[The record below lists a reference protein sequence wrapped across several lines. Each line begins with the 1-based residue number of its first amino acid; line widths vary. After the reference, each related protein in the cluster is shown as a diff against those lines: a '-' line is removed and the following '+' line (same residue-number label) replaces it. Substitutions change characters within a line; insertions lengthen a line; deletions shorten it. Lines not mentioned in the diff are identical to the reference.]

1 MEENML
7 NESDLRELLGFYTP
21 NLVLSLYLNT
31 DPAEGIVDAYKLRLR
46 NLLKEVNLP
55 QDVSAVE
62 RYFNVDYHWSGR
74 GAVVFSSAAENFFRA
89 YPLSVKFR
97 SLVHVGERPL
107 VKPLKDLMESYG
119 GYGVVLVDKQ
129 GARLFHFNLGEL
141 TEQEGVLGEV
151 VKHTKRGGASSFP
164 GRRGGEAGRTDHMEE
179 TIERN
184 MKEASE
190 FAVRF
195 FEENHVRRVLIG
207 GTDDN
212 VARLR
217 GILPKAWQSLVM
229 GAFPMSMTAT
239 HPEVLARAM
248 QIGQEAEL
256 RRTQRL
262 VDELITT
269 AAKGTG
275 AVVGLENTLEAVNNN
290 KVQTLV
296 VEEGFRSG
304 GSECQGYGHLTI
316 KDGEVCP
323 MCGSQLISAG
333 IDVVDLAVNSV
344 MRHRGDVEVIPSSA
358 GLEKAGHMGAV
369 LRY

>member
-1 MEENML
+1 ML
-7 NESDLRELLGFYTP
+7 NESDLRELLEFCSP
-21 NLVLSLYLNT
+21 SLVMSLYLNT
-31 DPAEGIVDAYKLRLR
+31 DPAEGTVDAYKLRLR

-74 GAVVFSSAAENFFRA
+74 GVVVFSCAAEKFFRA
-89 YPLSVKFR
+89 YPLAVKFR

-107 VKPLKDLMESYG
+107 VKPLKDLMDSYG

-141 TEQEGVLGEV
+141 TEQEGVLGEL
-151 VKHTKRGGASSFP
+151 VKHVKRGGASSVH
-164 GRRGGEAGRTDHMEE
+164 GRQGGVAGRTDHMEE

-184 MKEASE
+184 MKETAE
-190 FAVRF
+190 FAARF

-207 GTDDN
+207 GTEDN

-217 GILPKAWQSLVM
+217 GLLPKTWQSLVM
-229 GAFPMSMTAT
+229 GTFPMSMTAT
-239 HPEVLARAM
+239 HPEVLARTM

-262 VDELITT
+262 VDELITA
-269 AAKGTG
+269 AAKGSG

-296 VEEGFRSG
+296 VEEGYRSG
-304 GSECQGYGHLTI
+304 GCECQGYGHLTV

-323 MCGSQLISAG
+323 VCGSQLISAG
-333 IDVVDLAVNSV
+333 VDVVDLAVSSV
-344 MRHRGDVEVIPSSA
+344 MRHRGEVEVIPASA
-358 GLEKAGHMGAV
+358 GLEKAGHVGAV

>member
-46 NLLKEVNLP
+46 SLLKEVNLP

-323 MCGSQLISAG
+323 VCGSQLISAG

>member
-7 NESDLRELLGFYTP
+7 NESDLRELLDFCTP
-21 NLVLSLYLNT
+21 NLVLSVYLNT
-31 DPAEGIVDAYKLRLR
+31 DPADGNVDTYKLRLR

-55 QDVSAVE
+55 QDASAVE
-62 RYFNVDYHWSGR
+62 HYFTADYHWSGR
-74 GAVVFSSAAENFFRA
+74 GAVVFSSAAENFFKA

-107 VKPLKDLMESYG
+107 VKPLKDLLDSYG

-129 GARLFHFNLGEL
+129 GARLFHFNMGML
-141 TEQEGVLGEV
+141 TEQEGVLGET
-151 VKHTKRGGASSFP
+151 VKHVKRGGASSVH
-164 GRRGGEAGRTDHMEE
+164 GRQGGVAGRTDHMEE

-184 MKEASE
+184 MKDACE

-212 VARLR
+212 VAILR
-217 GILPKAWQSLVM
+217 GMLPKAWQSLVM
-229 GAFPMSMTAT
+229 GSFPMSMTAT
-239 HPEVLARAM
+239 HTEVQARAM
-248 QIGQEAEL
+248 QIGTEAEL

-262 VDELITT
+262 VDDLITI
-269 AAKGTG
+269 AAKGKG
-275 AVVGLENTLEAVNNN
+275 AVVGLEKTLDAINNN

-323 MCGSQLISAG
+323 VCGGQLVSAG
-333 IDVVDLAVNSV
+333 VDVVDLAVSTV
-344 MRHRGDVEVIPSSA
+344 MRHRGDVEVIPSNLI
-358 GLEKAGHMGAV
+358 LEKAGHMGAV

>member
-1 MEENML
+1 ML
-7 NESDLRELLGFYTP
+7 NESDLRELLDYCTP
-21 NLVLSLYLNT
+21 NLVLSVYMNT
-31 DPAEGIVDAYKLRLR
+31 DPADGNVDTYKLRLR

-55 QDVSAVE
+55 QDASAVE
-62 RYFNVDYHWSGR
+62 HYFTADYHWSGR

-107 VKPLKDLMESYG
+107 VKPLKDLLDSYG

-129 GARLFHFNLGEL
+129 GARLFHFNMGVL
-141 TEQEGVLGEV
+141 TEQEGTLGEV
-151 VKHTKRGGASSFP
+151 VKHVKRGGASSVH
-164 GRRGGEAGRTDHMEE
+164 GRQGGVAGRTDHMDE

-184 MKEASE
+184 MKDACE

-195 FEENHVRRVLIG
+195 FDENHVRRVLIG

-212 VARLR
+212 VALLR
-217 GILPKAWQSLVM
+217 SMLPKSWQSLVM
-229 GAFPMSMTAT
+229 GNFPMSMTAT
-239 HPEVLARAM
+239 HTEVQARAM

-262 VDELITT
+262 VDDLITT
-269 AAKGTG
+269 AAKGKG
-275 AVVGLENTLEAVNNN
+275 AVVGLENTLDAINNN

-323 MCGSQLISAG
+323 VCGSQLISAG
-333 IDVVDLAVNSV
+333 VDVVDLAVSTV
-344 MRHRGDVEVIPSSA
+344 MRHRGDVEVIPSN
-358 GLEKAGHMGAV
+358 LILDKVGHMGAV

>member
-1 MEENML
+1 ML

-89 YPLSVKFR
+89 YQLSVKFR

-323 MCGSQLISAG
+323 VCGSQLISAG

-344 MRHRGDVEVIPSSA
+344 MRHRGDVEVIPASA

>member
-1 MEENML
+1 ML

-62 RYFNVDYHWSGR
+62 RYFNIDYHWSGR

-323 MCGSQLISAG
+323 VCGSQLISAG

>member
-1 MEENML
+1 ML
-7 NESDLRELLGFYTP
+7 NESDLRELLEFFTP

-62 RYFNVDYHWSGR
+62 RYFNTDYHWSGR

-97 SLVHVGERPL
+97 NLVHVGERPL

-217 GILPKAWQSLVM
+217 GILPKTWQSLVM

-248 QIGQEAEL
+248 QISQEAEL

-323 MCGSQLISAG
+323 VCGSQLFSAG

-344 MRHRGDVEVIPSSA
+344 MRHRGDVEVIPASA

>member
-1 MEENML
+1 ML
-7 NESDLRELLGFYTP
+7 NESDLRELLDFYTP

-31 DPAEGIVDAYKLRLR
+31 DPVQGNVEAYKLRLR

-55 QDVSAVE
+55 QDASAVE
-62 RYFNVDYHWSGR
+62 HFFTGDYHWSGR
-74 GAVVFSSAAENFFRA
+74 GAVVFSSTAENFFRA

-97 SLVHVGERPL
+97 SLAHVGERPL
-107 VKPLKDLMESYG
+107 VKPLKDLLDSYG

-129 GARLFHFNLGEL
+129 GARLFHFNMGVL

-151 VKHTKRGGASSFP
+151 VKHVKRGGASSVH
-164 GRRGGEAGRTDHMEE
+164 GRQGGVAGRTDHMEE
-179 TIERN
+179 TIGRN
-184 MKEASE
+184 MKDVCE

-195 FEENHVRRVLIG
+195 FEENHIRRVLIG

-212 VARLR
+212 VAMLR
-217 GILPKAWQSLVM
+217 GMLPKTWQSLVM
-229 GAFPMSMTAT
+229 GNFPMSMTAT

-262 VDELITT
+262 LDDLITT
-269 AAKGTG
+269 AAKGKG
-275 AVVGLENTLEAVNNN
+275 AVVGLENTLDAINNN

-316 KDGEVCP
+316 KDGEICP
-323 MCGSQLISAG
+323 MCGSQLTSAG
-333 IDVVDLAVNSV
+333 VDVVDLAVSTV
-344 MRHRGDVEVIPSSA
+344 MRHRGDVEVIPSSVV
-358 GLEKAGHMGAV
+358 LEKAGHMGAV

>member
-7 NESDLRELLGFYTP
+7 NESDLRELLDFCTP
-21 NLVLSLYLNT
+21 NLVLSVYLNT
-31 DPAEGIVDAYKLRLR
+31 DPADGNVDTYKLRLR
-46 NLLKEVNLP
+46 KLLKEVNLP
-55 QDVSAVE
+55 QDASAVE
-62 RYFNVDYHWSGR
+62 HYFTADYHWSGR

-107 VKPLKDLMESYG
+107 VKPLKDLLDSYG

-129 GARLFHFNLGEL
+129 GARLFHFNMGVL
-141 TEQEGVLGEV
+141 TEQEGVLGET
-151 VKHTKRGGASSFP
+151 VKHVKRGGASSVH
-164 GRRGGEAGRTDHMEE
+164 GRQGGVAGRTDHMEA

-184 MKEASE
+184 MKDACE

-212 VARLR
+212 VALLR
-217 GILPKAWQSLVM
+217 SMLPKSWQSLVM
-229 GAFPMSMTAT
+229 GSFPMSMTAT
-239 HPEVLARAM
+239 HTEVQARAM

-262 VDELITT
+262 VDDLITI
-269 AAKGTG
+269 AAKGKG
-275 AVVGLENTLEAVNNN
+275 AVVGLENTLDAINNN

-304 GSECQGYGHLTI
+304 GSECQGYGHLTV

-323 MCGSQLISAG
+323 VCGGQLVSAG
-333 IDVVDLAVNSV
+333 VDVVDLAVSTV
-344 MRHRGDVEVIPSSA
+344 MRHRGDVEVIPA
-358 GLEKAGHMGAV
+358 NLILDKAGHMGAV

>member
-7 NESDLRELLGFYTP
+7 NESDLRELLDFSTP

-62 RYFNVDYHWSGR
+62 RYFTVDYHWSGR
-74 GAVVFSSAAENFFRA
+74 GAVVFTSAAENFFRA

-184 MKEASE
+184 MREASE

-229 GAFPMSMTAT
+229 GTFPMSMTAT
-239 HPEVLARAM
+239 HPEVQARAM

-323 MCGSQLISAG
+323 VCGSQLTSAG
-333 IDVVDLAVNSV
+333 VDVIDLAVSSV
-344 MRHRGDVEVIPSSA
+344 LRHRGDVEVIPTSA
-358 GLEKAGHMGAV
+358 GMEKAGHMGAV